1 MKIETKLTFNNMK
14 KNIKRTIYT
23 TISIVLCAFLII
35 TTILVATSISTGFQ
49 ESIASKYNDY
59 HFVIKNIDIDD
70 PWGYNL
76 SIYKSCAKEIVDC
89 VDKLLEMI

>member
-35 TTILVATSISTGFQ
+35 TTILVATSK
-49 ESIASKYNDY
+49 KYRY
-59 HFVIKNIDIDD
+59 
-70 PWGYNL
+70 
-76 SIYKSCAKEIVDC
+76 
-89 VDKLLEMI
+89 

>member
-23 TISIVLCAFLII
+23 TISISLCAFLII

-59 HFVIKNIDIDD
+59 H
-70 PWGYNL
+70 WRELYQL
-76 SIYKSCAKEIVDC
+76 YIY
-89 VDKLLEMI
+89 LLMQECFYLISFEKVHYVPVLLKRNDL